1 MIHTAHATPITL
13 RRAVHDDVDAIATLW
28 HRGWRDG
35 HLGHVPTTLLRH
47 RRLVDLR
54 ERVPVRL
61 ATTTVATI
69 DSAVIG
75 FVVTHADEIE
85 QVYVDAA
92 SRGSGVAG
100 LLLRHGEAVIGARFD
115 RAWLAVVAGNTRAR
129 RFYERNG
136 WSDIGAFD
144 NPAFAGN
151 GQTILVP
158 ARRYEKRLT
167 PPVASQAV
175 REAALA
181 HDGQINAQANR
192 MEGGQGSSR

>member
-1 MIHTAHATPITL
+1 MTHTHAAPITL
-13 RRAVHDDVDAIATLW
+13 RRAVHADVDAIATLW

-61 ATTTVATI
+61 DTTTVATI
-69 DSAVIG
+69 DSAVAG

-85 QVYVDAA
+85 QLYVDA
-92 SRGSGVAG
+92 SFRGSGVAH
-100 LLLRHGEAVIGARFD
+100 LLLGHGEAVIGTRFD

-136 WSDIGAFD
+136 WSDTGPFD

-151 GQTILVP
+151 GQTIPVP
-158 ARRYEKRLT
+158 ARRYEKPLT
-167 PPVASQAV
+167 PPVASQAM
-175 REAALA
+175 REAASANHGQVNGQA
-181 HDGQINAQANR
+181 HR
-192 MEGGQGSSR
+192 ME